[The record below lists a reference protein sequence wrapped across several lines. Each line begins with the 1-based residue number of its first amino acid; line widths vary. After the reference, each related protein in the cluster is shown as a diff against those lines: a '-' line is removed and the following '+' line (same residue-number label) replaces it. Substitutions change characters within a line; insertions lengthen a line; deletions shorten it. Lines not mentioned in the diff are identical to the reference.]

1 MTESRKKS
9 CRPERSEGPAPAP
22 HGPNVWVVR
31 EGRGFS
37 IREENLDTNL
47 VPPITQAFAVRI
59 ARLLARANGSELIV
73 QSRKGRIRAKDS
85 HGADA
90 FPPRG

>member
-1 MTESRKKS
+1 MATTKMKKK
-9 CRPERSEGPAPAP
+9 
-22 HGPNVWVVR
+22 GPNIWVIR
-31 EGRGFS
+31 HGKGFS
-37 IREENLDTNL
+37 IRAEQLDATL
-47 VPPITQAFAVRI
+47 VPPITQAFAIRI

>member
-1 MTESRKKS
+1 MTTAKTKKK
-9 CRPERSEGPAPAP
+9 GPDI
-22 HGPNVWVVR
+22 WVVR
-31 EGRGFS
+31 HGSGFS
-37 IREENLDTNL
+37 IREEKLDADL
-47 VPPITQAFAVRI
+47 VPPITQAFAIRI
-59 ARLLARANGSELIV
+59 ARLLARANWSELIV